1 MDNETENKILRQEYE
16 KLLFERDRVKKEA
29 DNYLRLYIHEFGELI
44 TELFRKKISCI
55 EKKKMIGYC
64 QMAVNYGKLICIE
77 KKKMIGYCQMAV
89 NYGKLIDIQ
98 EMNRFIENEMSDY
111 QQQLNDMIE
120 NNKTCKN
127 LDTISQNEYLK
138 IKSLYR
144 KIAKKIHPDLNSV
157 TENNP
162 ALSELW
168 MGVMNAYHRNDL
180 EALERLEV
188 QINSVLRETGISA
201 DETDI
206 PDIEDKIQA
215 LENEIETI
223 LSTDPYQYK
232 FILDDKEL
240 VKEKKE
246 ELSKEIEIY
255 SNYENQ
261 LKDILKSLIERGAKF
276 TWEN

>member
-1 MDNETENKILRQEYE
+1 MDNETENKILRCEYE

-29 DNYLRLYIHEFGELI
+29 DNYLRLYIHEFGELL

-55 EKKKMIGYC
+55 EKKKMINYC
-64 QMAVNYGKLICIE
+64 QT
-77 KKKMIGYCQMAV
+77 AV
-89 NYGKLIDIQ
+89 NYGKLIDIE
-98 EMNRFIENEMSDY
+98 EMNRYIESEMSDY
-111 QQQLNDMIE
+111 QKQLNDMIE
-120 NNKTCKN
+120 NNKTSKN

-138 IKSLYR
+138 IKKLYR
-144 KIAKKIHPDLNSV
+144 KIAKKIHPDLNHV

-162 ALSELW
+162 VLSELW
-168 MGVMNAYHRNDL
+168 INVMNAYHRNDL

-188 QINSVLRETGISA
+188 QINSILRKTGISA

-206 PDIEDKIQA
+206 PDIQDKIQI
-215 LENEIETI
+215 LENEIENI

-232 FILDDKEL
+232 FILDDEEL

-246 ELSKEIEIY
+246 ELKKETEAY
-255 SNYENQ
+255 SMYENQ

>member
-1 MDNETENKILRQEYE
+1 MNNETENKILRCEYE

-55 EKKKMIGYC
+55 EKKKMISYC
-64 QMAVNYGKLICIE
+64 QAAVNYGKLINIE
-77 KKKMIGYCQMAV
+77 
-89 NYGKLIDIQ
+89 
-98 EMNRFIENEMSDY
+98 EMNRYIEIEMSDY
-111 QQQLNDMIE
+111 QQQLNDMME
-120 NNKTCKN
+120 NNKTCKD

-138 IKSLYR
+138 IKRLYR
-144 KIAKKIHPDLNSV
+144 KIAKKIHPDLNPV
-157 TENNP
+157 TENSP

-168 MGVMNAYHRNDL
+168 INVMNAYHRNDL
-180 EALERLEV
+180 ESLEQLEV
-188 QINSVLRETGISA
+188 QINSVLRETGIPT

-206 PDIEDKIQA
+206 PDIEDKIQS

-232 FILDDKEL
+232 FILDDEGL

>member
-1 MDNETENKILRQEYE
+1 MKI
-16 KLLFERDRVKKEA
+16 K
-29 DNYLRLYIHEFGELI
+29 
-44 TELFRKKISCI
+44 
-55 EKKKMIGYC
+55 
-64 QMAVNYGKLICIE
+64 
-77 KKKMIGYCQMAV
+77 
-89 NYGKLIDIQ
+89 
-98 EMNRFIENEMSDY
+98 
-111 QQQLNDMIE
+111 
-120 NNKTCKN
+120 NKTCKN

-138 IKSLYR
+138 TKRLYR
-144 KIAKKIHPDLNSV
+144 KIAKKIHPDLNPV

-168 MGVMNAYHRNDL
+168 INVMNAYHRNDL
-180 EALERLEV
+180 ESLERLEV
-188 QINSVLRETGISA
+188 QINSILRKTGISA

-206 PDIEDKIQA
+206 PDIQDKIQI
-215 LENEIETI
+215 LENEIENI

-232 FILDDKEL
+232 FILDDEEL

>member
-1 MDNETENKILRQEYE
+1 MDNETENKILRCEYE

-29 DNYLRLYIHEFGELI
+29 DNYLRLYIHEFGALL

-64 QMAVNYGKLICIE
+64 QT
-77 KKKMIGYCQMAV
+77 AV
-89 NYGKLIDIQ
+89 NYGKLIDIE
-98 EMNRFIENEMSDY
+98 EMNRYIESEMSDY
-111 QQQLNDMIE
+111 QKQLNDMIE
-120 NNKTCKN
+120 NNKTSKN

-138 IKSLYR
+138 IKKLYR
-144 KIAKKIHPDLNSV
+144 KIAKKIHPDLNHV

-162 ALSELW
+162 VLSELW
-168 MGVMNAYHRNDL
+168 INVMNAYHRNDL
-180 EALERLEV
+180 ETLERLEV
-188 QINSVLRETGISA
+188 QINSVLRETDISA

-206 PDIEDKIQA
+206 PDIQDKIQA
-215 LENEIETI
+215 LENEIENI
-223 LSTDPYQYK
+223 MSTDPYQYK
-232 FILDDKEL
+232 FILDDEEL

-246 ELSKEIEIY
+246 ELKKETEAY
-255 SNYENQ
+255 SMYENQ

>member
-1 MDNETENKILRQEYE
+1 
-16 KLLFERDRVKKEA
+16 
-29 DNYLRLYIHEFGELI
+29 
-44 TELFRKKISCI
+44 
-55 EKKKMIGYC
+55 MIGYC
-64 QMAVNYGKLICIE
+64 QT
-77 KKKMIGYCQMAV
+77 AV
-89 NYGKLIDIQ
+89 NYGKLIDI
-98 EMNRFIENEMSDY
+98 EDMNHHIESEMSDY
-111 QQQLNDMIE
+111 QKQLNDMIE

-138 IKSLYR
+138 IKKLYR
-144 KIAKKIHPDLNSV
+144 KIAKKIHPDLNPI

-162 ALSELW
+162 VLSELW
-168 MGVMNAYHRNDL
+168 INVMNAYHRNDL

-188 QINSVLRETGISA
+188 QINSILRKTGISA

-206 PDIEDKIQA
+206 PDIQDKIQI
-215 LENEIETI
+215 LENEIENI

-232 FILDDKEL
+232 FILDDEEL

>member
-1 MDNETENKILRQEYE
+1 MDNETENQILRYEYE

-29 DNYLRLYIHEFGELI
+29 DNYLRLYIHEFGELM

-55 EKKKMIGYC
+55 EKKKMISYC
-64 QMAVNYGKLICIE
+64 QTTVNYGKLINIE
-77 KKKMIGYCQMAV
+77 
-89 NYGKLIDIQ
+89 
-98 EMNRFIENEMSDY
+98 EMNRYIENEMSDY

-138 IKSLYR
+138 IKKLYR
-144 KIAKKIHPDLNSV
+144 KIAKKIHPDLNHV

-162 ALSELW
+162 VLSELW
-168 MGVMNAYHRNDL
+168 INVMNAYHRNDL

-188 QINSVLRETGISA
+188 QINSILRETGISA

-206 PDIEDKIQA
+206 PDIQDKIQA
-215 LENEIETI
+215 LENKIENI

-232 FILDDKEL
+232 FILDDEEL

-261 LKDILKSLIERGAKF
+261 LKDILKSLIERGVKF

>member
-1 MDNETENKILRQEYE
+1 MDNETENKPLRYEYE

-44 TELFRKKISCI
+44 TELFRKKIS
-55 EKKKMIGYC
+55 
-64 QMAVNYGKLICIE
+64 CIE

-138 IKSLYR
+138 IKRLYR
-144 KIAKKIHPDLNSV
+144 KIAKKIHPDLNPV

-168 MGVMNAYHRNDL
+168 IGVMNAYHRNDL

-232 FILDDKEL
+232 FILDDEEL

>member
-1 MDNETENKILRQEYE
+1 MDNEAENKILRYEYE

-44 TELFRKKISCI
+44 TELFHKKISCI
-55 EKKKMIGYC
+55 EKKKMISYC
-64 QMAVNYGKLICIE
+64 QAAVNYGKLINIE
-77 KKKMIGYCQMAV
+77 
-89 NYGKLIDIQ
+89 
-98 EMNRFIENEMSDY
+98 EMNRYIESEMSDY
-111 QQQLNDMIE
+111 QQQLNDMME
-120 NNKTCKN
+120 NNKTCKD
-127 LDTISQNEYLK
+127 LDTISQNECLK
-138 IKSLYR
+138 IKRLYR
-144 KIAKKIHPDLNSV
+144 KIAKKIHPDLNPV

-168 MGVMNAYHRNDL
+168 INVMNAYHRNDL
-180 EALERLEV
+180 ESLERLEV
-188 QINSVLRETGISA
+188 QINSILRETGIST

-206 PDIEDKIQA
+206 PDIEDKIQS

-232 FILDDKEL
+232 FILDDEGL